1 MGNIGRD
8 LCVLLGEMEWVCSS
22 DRLEG
27 NSTVYLR
34 LEEVEPEARRR

>member
-8 LCVLLGEMEWVCSS
+8 LWVLLGEMERACRS
-22 DRLEG
+22 DGLEG

-34 LEEVEPEARRR
+34 LEEVEPEARRH